1 MNKALINALK
11 ECESIREI
19 ECVINGAMAQ
29 GLSIEEANL
38 YLGVVFSIHQEQRQ
52 RAIGLLDLAEAG
64 RVAQLILGFA
74 DEDDDFF
81 EDEYCCFGFD
91 GVEII

>member
-1 MNKALINALK
+1 MEKIILSNEQINNLK
-11 ECESIREI
+11 LFS
-19 ECVINGAMAQ
+19 NG
-29 GLSIEEANL
+29 EEANL
-38 YLGVVFSIHQEQRQ
+38 YLGVAFSIDQGRRQ

-64 RVAQLILGFA
+64 RVAQVVLGFV
-74 DEDDDFF
+74 DEEDDFF